1 MLAEQLLSG
10 RFGWSGGIALLVM
23 GMYAAAARHYNRS
36 GQKTVPTD
44 AFRAPVS
51 HLLSSLGILVPIVIG
66 TLGFLFERDP
76 EATFGFLLAAAAV
89 WLVGFLVLTWLT
101 FAIISRSNA
110 NNAVVLNFPDD
121 WHYLAAPGIGYA
133 SLLLGITFFCL
144 FFLVE
149 FRPTSAP
156 KTVAAGKFLVER
168 PAPRVGET
176 ADTVSASLGQPIA
189 RSADDR
195 QWTYR
200 TDRSTLTV
208 TFDAAHRAVA
218 VREALE
224 E

>member
-10 RFGWSGGIALLVM
+10 RFGWSGAIALLVM
-23 GMYAAAARHYNRS
+23 VVFAGAARYYNPS
-36 GQKTVPTD
+36 GQKTVPAD

-51 HLLSSLGILVPIVIG
+51 HLLSSLGILVPAVIG
-66 TLGFLFERDP
+66 TLGFLFDRDP
-76 EATFGFLLAAAAV
+76 DAPFGFLFAAAAV

-110 NNAVVLNFPDD
+110 NNAVVLDFPKD
-121 WHYLAAPGIGYA
+121 WFYLAASGIGYA
-133 SLLLGITFFCL
+133 SLLLGIAFFCL
-144 FFLVE
+144 FFLLE
-149 FRPTSAP
+149 FRPTSAR